1 MEGRGK
7 WGGERGKGDGIGGMG
22 RGEMAEG
29 RGEGRGEGKGGGGRR
44 CPVGAQSGN
53 APMRYHS
60 QREQRWRGTQQ
71 TPLSCGPPSRPL
83 PTTSSLCPPLSR
95 RVATP
100 ASPCLPESCTR
111 QMSTSVEV

>member
-7 WGGERGKGDGIGGMG
+7 LGGEREKGHVRGGVG

-29 RGEGRGEGKGGGGRR
+29 RGEGGGEGGGERGRR
-44 CPVGAQSGN
+44 CPVGAECAN
-53 APMRYHS
+53 APMRCHS

-71 TPLSCGPPSRPL
+71 TPPSCGPASRPS
-83 PTTSSLCPPLSR
+83 PTTPSPCPPLSR

-100 ASPCLPESCTR
+100 ASHCLPESCTVR
-111 QMSTSVEV
+111 RVLQ